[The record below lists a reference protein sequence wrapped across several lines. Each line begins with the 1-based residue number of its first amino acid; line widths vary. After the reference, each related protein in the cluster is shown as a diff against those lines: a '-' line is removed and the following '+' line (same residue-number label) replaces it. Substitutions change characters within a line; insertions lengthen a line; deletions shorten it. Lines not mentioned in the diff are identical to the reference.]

1 MGLGKDILEFFRSEN
16 ITSSTNLGKLVDS
29 KLPDYI
35 ATDIVFAINRLALH
49 SYIVPTGYSWDFN
62 LRNNTFQT
70 MIYDHNDAIYGVYD
84 FSIYGFPLINE
95 TFKKSVSPVIINTSD
110 DIQIGTSFIVKYEN
124 DVCLI
129 TARHCIDIQGSE
141 IFIYNSNNKAII
153 PKRIIVPDKSEF
165 VGDDGFE
172 YQNLDVCILC
182 FDKDVF
188 KDDKYFILEEP
199 KVLSDI
205 LVLGYPPTGLFDKAS
220 DVNNA
225 VLIAEKASIA
235 HQYIKATIG
244 QNVGNGT
251 LPLTKLDYILISARV
266 KGGNSGG
273 PVINEHGKVV
283 GIITQIP
290 MDGSS
295 SASEKVDDLG
305 FGFACS
311 SILINKFLSSIFGS
325 SNEIKIK
332 ELNFKVNSESFS
344 V

>member
-1 MGLGKDILEFFRSEN
+1 MSLGKDILFYFHSNN
-16 ITSSTNLGKLVDS
+16 ITTTTNLGSFIDMQ
-29 KLPDYI
+29 LPNYI
-35 ATDIVFAINRLALH
+35 AVDIQFAINQLCLN
-49 SYIVPTGYSWDFN
+49 SYLVPTGVSWDYN
-62 LRNNTFQT
+62 IRNNTYQT
-70 MIYDHNDAIYGVYD
+70 MIYNQKDADYGVYD
-84 FSIYGFPLINE
+84 FVIYGTSKIYD
-95 TFKKSVSPVIINTSD
+95 TFKSSVLPIIINTSG
-110 DIQIGTSFIVKYEN
+110 DIQIGTSFIVNYN
-124 DVCLI
+124 DNICLI
-129 TARHCIDIQGSE
+129 TARHCIDIKESE
-141 IFIYNSNNKAII
+141 IFIYNSNDKPII
-153 PKRIIVPDKSEF
+153 PKRIVVPEKSEF

-172 YQNLDVCILC
+172 FQNLDVCVLC

-188 KDDKYFILEEP
+188 KDDKSFILEEP

-235 HQYIKATIG
+235 HKYIKATTG
-244 QNVGNGT
+244 QNVGSGT
-251 LPLTKLDYILISARV
+251 LPLTKLDYVLISARV

-290 MDGSS
+290 MDGTS

-311 SILINKFLSSIFGS
+311 SLLLEKFLSSIFDS
-325 SNEIKIK
+325 SKEIKIK
-332 ELNFKVNSESFS
+332 ELDFKVNTESFT

>member
-16 ITSSTNLGKLVDS
+16 ITATTNLGQLINS

-35 ATDIVFAINRLALH
+35 ATDIVFAINKLALQ

-70 MIYDHNDAIYGVYD
+70 MIYNPIDAVYGVYD
-84 FSIYGFPLINE
+84 FAIYGFPLINE
-95 TFKKSVSPVIINTSD
+95 TFKKSVLPIIINTSGE
-110 DIQIGTSFIVKYEN
+110 IQIGTSFIVNYKGN
-124 DVCLI
+124 ICLV
-129 TARHCIDIQGSE
+129 TARHCIDNKGTE
-141 IFIYNSNNKAII
+141 IFIYNSKDKPII
-153 PKRIIVPDKSEF
+153 PKNIFVPEKSEF
-165 VGDDGFE
+165 NGDYGFE
-172 YQNLDVCILC
+172 FQNLDICVLC
-182 FDKDVF
+182 FDNDDF
-188 KDDKYFILEEP
+188 KDDKYFTLEEP
-199 KVLSDI
+199 KILSDI

-244 QNVGNGT
+244 QNVGSGT

-311 SILINKFLSSIFGS
+311 SILINKFLSSIFDG

-332 ELNFKVNSESFS
+332 ELNFKVNSESFN

>member
-1 MGLGKDILEFFRSEN
+1 MSLGKDILYYFHRDN
-16 ITSSTNLGKLVDS
+16 ITTSTNLGSFIDAQF
-29 KLPDYI
+29 PNYI
-35 ATDIVFAINRLALH
+35 AVDVQFAINKLCLN
-49 SYIVPTGYSWDFN
+49 SYIVPTGNSWDYN
-62 LRNNTFQT
+62 IRNNTYQT
-70 MIYDHNDAIYGVYD
+70 MIYNQIDADYGVYD
-84 FSIYGFPLINE
+84 FVIYGYSKIYD
-95 TFKKSVSPVIINTSD
+95 TFKKSVLPIIINTSG
-110 DIQIGTSFIVKYEN
+110 DIQIGTSFIVNYK
-124 DVCLI
+124 DAICLV
-129 TARHCIDIQGSE
+129 TARHCIDIKESE
-141 IFIYNSNNKAII
+141 IFIYNSHDKVII
-153 PKRIIVPDKSEF
+153 PNRIIVPEKSEF

-188 KDDKYFILEEP
+188 KDDKYFILEQP

-244 QNVGNGT
+244 QNVGYGT

-283 GIITQIP
+283 GIVTQIP
-290 MDGSS
+290 LDGTSS
-295 SASEKVDDLG
+295 TSEKVDDLG

-311 SILINKFLSSIFGS
+311 SILIDKFLASIFDNS
-325 SNEIKIK
+325 QEIKIK
-332 ELNFKVNSESFS
+332 ELDFKVNSESFS